1 MMNKKQKKL
10 LIRIGLSTALFIGSI
25 VIPLHSL
32 QLLMR
37 TAAYLIAGYDIV
49 LASLRNIGRGQ
60 VFDENFLMTVA
71 TFGAIA
77 IGEFSEA
84 VFVMVLYQAGEW
96 FQNQAVNKS
105 RASITQLMEI
115 MPERATVIRDDVEIQ
130 CDPDEVEIGEI
141 IIVRPGEKIPLDGF
155 VMEGESYLDTSA
167 LTGESLPRKVAFGD
181 EVLSG
186 CINKKGLIKIKT
198 TKEFDDCTVAKIL
211 ELVEDAS
218 SNKAKY
224 EKFITRFAR
233 YYTPAVVV
241 AAVLLAVVPPL
252 IGSGVPLAEWV
263 RRACMFLVIS
273 CPCALVISV
282 PMGFFGGLGAAAK
295 WGILVKGSNYLEL
308 LSKIDTMVFDKT
320 GTITKGTFDVVS
332 IKAYGC
338 SKEDLLEIAA
348 YGEIYSNHPIAESLK
363 NAYGRPLAKKIIMD
377 YEEISGQ
384 GISVSIEGSK
394 VLLGNEYMMKENGIS
409 YEIAEE
415 TGTVVYIAIDGSF
428 RGYIVIKDQIKDSA
442 INIGSK
448 LKAKGIKKTAML
460 TGDRALFADEIA
472 KIAAVDEVKSE
483 LLPGDKVRELSNLM
497 GDKKENSFVAF
508 AGDGINDAPVLMRAD
523 IGIAMGALGSDA
535 AIEAADIVIMD
546 DDLDRI
552 GKAIDISKKTV
563 RIVKENIIFA
573 LGIKGIFLL
582 LGALGITN
590 LWIAVFGDVGVA
602 FLAILNSMR
611 TLNTK

>member
-167 LTGESLPRKVAFGD
+167 LTGESLPRRVAFGD

-332 IKAYGC
+332 INSYGC

-363 NAYGRPLAKKIIMD
+363 NAYGRPLAKKLIKD

-384 GISVSIEGSK
+384 GISVSIEGAK

-415 TGTVVYIAIDGSF
+415 TGTVVYIAIDGTF

-460 TGDRALFADEIA
+460 TGDRALFAEEIA